1 MRRRLATAV
10 LCLAGAM
17 ALPLQAQVRPT
28 RPPVR
33 QPTSQPAVRPDTVR
47 RDTTTVDSAVAA
59 RLRMSAP
66 DSIMQSLL
74 TRRGYTV
81 TRYEG
86 QRVTFDA
93 ENQRLEIIAG
103 ETKKAI
109 VQRGDSQTVFADT
122 GIFFDQ
128 RTKIAVATGNFI
140 LHDPKSGQADVFG
153 HGRLEY
159 SLNERSATITNP
171 MFTANTGELWQIR
184 ALKGKAVLADSAT
197 NRGSAFYGLGGEL
210 TSCTDS
216 VPDYRF
222 KFNEV
227 KRSGSNTLVARPA
240 ILYIKD
246 IPVMWLPFMFS
257 DMRPGRHSG
266 VLTPRFGIS
275 DIIRN
280 NPSYRRNVENIGYF
294 LSINDYMDASAW
306 MDWRSSAGAA
316 EGDPGWTRFN
326 GEWRYNWL
334 DRFLSG
340 NIASSYTTQR
350 DGRTNL
356 ALSWGH
362 QQSFTRDRRFRA
374 DVNYVTS
381 TTLQRQNTFNPY
393 TALATIRSQVNYS
406 DKIGPAQ
413 LQLGGSRTQYP
424 GRPQID
430 QNLPSVSINTGTLN
444 LARWLSWTP
453 NFSYSASQTL
463 RIDQPDPL
471 AYTYFNNT
479 QTGALD
485 SVARRRNSYTSAT
498 TFDTPFRIFGYD
510 LRNSFRIS
518 ERVLDY
524 PSRLD
529 RTDVETGAPLPSL
542 IVPKLYSTEIDWTPD
557 FQLPPIA
564 RNLFNITPGV
574 SFANVTSGPFWVRTN
589 LSNGKFV
596 HQSKRPSFS
605 LSSSPVIY
613 GLLPGIGP
621 FTRFR
626 HTLQPAISYSYAPRA
641 EVSTEY
647 LRAVGRSKAREFSG
661 LQPNA
666 GSFGLNQNI
675 EAKVRSRNDTTPEG
689 GEKIKLL
696 SLTLSSLTYDVDR
709 ARAAKKAI
717 RGLTTSSFSYSVSSD
732 LLPGFQFQSG
742 YSLFEGDPVS
752 DTAVFKP
759 YLETI
764 SASLNLSRG
773 NNPFA
778 VLTRL
783 FGRAVPADERPTAA
797 PTPDQLGQRDD
808 ALARQLS
815 SQPVA
820 GSGARGSQFIIP
832 PSQGWSAA
840 LTFSS
845 SHPRPIRGG
854 NVVEIDPRTR
864 CEELAAASGNP
875 LVLDVCLVQIQ
886 SQTTPT
892 SGNPPES
899 GIIGAT
905 VYRNPPSMSLGGQF
919 SFALTDKWATSW
931 NTSYDFVRH
940 EFAQHMVTLQRDLH
954 DWRAVFAFTQ
964 SPNGNF
970 AFNFFIAL
978 KAEPDLKF
986 DYNKATVRSQTGF

>member
-1 MRRRLATAV
+1 MMRRLLVGAWLVGMIAPATS
-10 LCLAGAM
+10 
-17 ALPLQAQVRPT
+17 AQVRPP
-28 RPPVR
+28 RPAPA
-33 QPTSQPAVRPDTVR
+33 PTPGARADTVR
-47 RDTTTVDSAVAA
+47 RDTTSADSLIAA
-59 RLRMSAP
+59 RLRLSPP
-66 DSIMQSLL
+66 DSVMLALL
-74 TRRGYTV
+74 GKPGYTV

-86 QRVTFDA
+86 SRVTFDA
-93 ENQRLEIIAG
+93 ENQLLEILGG
-103 ETKKAI
+103 EAKRAI

-128 RTKIAVATGNFI
+128 RTKVAIATGTII
-140 LHDPKSGQADVFG
+140 LHDPKSGQADLFG

-171 MFTANTGELWQIR
+171 MFTANTGEQWQIR
-184 ALKGKAVLADSAT
+184 ALKGKMLGDSASGK
-197 NRGSAFYGLGGEL
+197 GSAFYGLGGEL

-216 VPDYRF
+216 VPDYHF

-240 ILYIKD
+240 ILYIRD

-266 VLTPRFGIS
+266 LLTPRFGIS

-280 NPSYRRNVENIGYF
+280 NPSYRRNVENIGYYF
-294 LSINDYMDASAW
+294 AINDYMDASTW
-306 MDWRSSAGAA
+306 MDWRSSAGAS
-316 EGDPGWTRFN
+316 EGDPGWMRFN

-334 DRFLSG
+334 DRFLGG
-340 NIASSYTTQR
+340 NIASSYTRQR
-350 DGRTNL
+350 DHRTNL
-356 ALSWGH
+356 AVTWGH
-362 QQSFTRDRRFRA
+362 QQSFTRDRRFSA
-374 DVNYVTS
+374 NVNFVTS
-381 TTLQRQNTFNPY
+381 TALQRQNTFNPY

-430 QNLPSVSINTGTLN
+430 QNLPSLSINTGTLN

-453 NFSYSASQTL
+453 SFSYSASQTL
-463 RIDQPDPL
+463 RIDQPGEFSQR
-471 AYTYFNNT
+471 YFYNPEKG
-479 QTGALD
+479 GALD
-485 SVARRRNSYTSAT
+485 SASARRNSYSSSTS
-498 TFDTPFRIFGYD
+498 FDTPLRIFGYD
-510 LRNSFRIS
+510 LKNRFSINQQVLGYPQRITLTDVFTGEPLGDRIFPNSFR
-518 ERVLDY
+518 
-524 PSRLD
+524 
-529 RTDVETGAPLPSL
+529 TD
-542 IVPKLYSTEIDWTPD
+542 IDWTPD

-564 RNLFNITPGV
+564 RNLFNITPSV
-574 SFANVTSGPFWVRTN
+574 SFSNVTSGPFWVRTN

-605 LSSSPVIY
+605 LSTSPVIY
-613 GLLPGIGP
+613 GLFPGLGP

-626 HTLQPAISYSYAPRA
+626 HTLQPTMSYGYAPRA
-641 EVSTEY
+641 SVNPEY
-647 LRAVGRSKAREFSG
+647 LRAVGRSARGEFSG
-661 LQPNA
+661 LQQNSI
-666 GSFGLNQNI
+666 SFGLNQNI
-675 EAKVRSRNDTTPEG
+675 EAKVRAPNDTNPEG

-696 SLTLSSLTYDVDR
+696 SLTFSPLTYDVDR
-709 ARAAKKAI
+709 ARAAKKSI
-717 RGLTTSSFSYSVSSD
+717 RGLTTSNFSYSLSSD
-732 LLPGFQFQSG
+732 LLPGFQFQSA

-752 DTAVFKP
+752 DTAAFKP
-759 YLETI
+759 YLEQI

-783 FGRAVPADERPTAA
+783 FGRAVPADQRPNPS
-797 PTPDQLGQRDD
+797 PTPEQTGQRDD
-808 ALARQLS
+808 TFSRQLA

-832 PSQGWSAA
+832 PSQGWTAS

-845 SHPRPIRGG
+845 AHPRPIRGG
-854 NVVEIDPRTR
+854 NVVEIDPRRR
-864 CEELAAASGNP
+864 CEDLARASGDP
-875 LVLDVCLVQIQ
+875 LLFDACLLQAQ
-886 SQTTPT
+886 LQTTPT
-892 SGNPPES
+892 AQNPFES
-899 GIIGAT
+899 GIGGAT
-905 VYRNPPSMSLGGQF
+905 VYRNPPSTSLGGQF
-919 SFALTDKWATSW
+919 SFSLTDKWATSW
-931 NTSYDFVRH
+931 NTSYDFVRG

-986 DYNKATVRSQTGF
+986 DYNKATVRSGTGF

>member
-1 MRRRLATAV
+1 MRRGVLATALFLV
-10 LCLAGAM
+10 GGT
-17 ALPLQAQVRPT
+17 ALQLGAQVRPT
-28 RPPVR
+28 RPPIVR
-33 QPTSQPAVRPDTVR
+33 QPTQQPSARPDTVR
-47 RDTTTVDSAVAA
+47 RDTTGVDSAVAA
-59 RLRMSAP
+59 RLRLSAP
-66 DSIMQSLL
+66 DSVMLSMLAK
-74 TRRGYTV
+74 RGYTV

-86 QRVTFDA
+86 SRVTFDA

-103 ETKKAI
+103 DAKRAI
-109 VQRGDSQTVFADT
+109 VQRGDSQTVTADT
-122 GIFFDQ
+122 GIYFDQ
-128 RTKIAVATGNFI
+128 RTKIAIATGNFI
-140 LHDPKSGQADVFG
+140 LHDPNSGQADVFG

-240 ILYIKD
+240 ILYIRD

-266 VLTPRFGIS
+266 VLTPRFGVS

-294 LSINDYMDASAW
+294 WSINDYMDASAW

-316 EGDPGWTRFN
+316 EGDPGWMRFN

-334 DRFLSG
+334 ERFLSG
-340 NIASSYTTQR
+340 SIASSYTTQQN
-350 DGRTNL
+350 GQTNL
-356 ALSWGH
+356 AVTLGH
-362 QQSFTRDRRFRA
+362 NQSFTRDRRLRA
-374 DVNYVTS
+374 DINYVTS
-381 TTLQRQNTFNPY
+381 TTLQRQNTFNPI
-393 TALATIRSQVNYS
+393 TAISTIRSQMNYS

-424 GRPQID
+424 GRSQVD
-430 QNLPSVSINTGTLN
+430 QNVPSVSINTGTLN

-463 RIDQPDPL
+463 HIDQPGEFSFR
-471 AYTYFNNT
+471 YFDNPE
-479 QTGALD
+479 TGSLD
-485 SVARRRNSYTSAT
+485 SVRTRRNSYTSST
-498 TFDTPFRIFGYD
+498 TFDTPIRIFGYD
-510 LRNSFRIS
+510 LKNSFRMNEQLLAYPQRIS
-518 ERVLDY
+518 L
-524 PSRLD
+524 
-529 RTDVETGAPLPSL
+529 TDVETGQSL
-542 IVPKLYSTEIDWTPD
+542 GDRIFPNSYRTDIDWTPD

-574 SFANVTSGPFWVRTN
+574 SLSNVTSGPFWVRTN

-605 LSSSPVIY
+605 LSASPVIY
-613 GLLPGIGP
+613 GLLPGIGA

-626 HTLQPAISYSYAPRA
+626 HTLQPAIGYSYAPRA
-641 EVSTEY
+641 DVSTEY
-647 LRAVGRSKAREFSG
+647 LRAIGRSKAREFSG
-661 LQPNA
+661 LQSNRL
-666 GSFGLNQNI
+666 SFGLNQNI
-675 EAKVRSRNDTTPEG
+675 EAKVRSRTDTTPDG

-696 SLTLSSLTYDVDR
+696 SLTMSSLEYDIDR
-709 ARAAKKAI
+709 ARAAHKAI
-717 RGLTTSSFSYSVSSD
+717 RGLTTSTFNYSVSSD

-742 YSLFEGDPVS
+742 YSLFEGNPLS
-752 DTAVFKP
+752 DTASFKP
-759 YLETI
+759 YLETV

-773 NNPFA
+773 SNPFA

-783 FGRAVPADERPTAA
+783 FGRAVPADERPTAS
-797 PTPDQLGQRDD
+797 PTPDQTGLRDD
-808 ALARQLS
+808 ALARQLA

-820 GSGARGSQFIIP
+820 GSGARGSQFIVP
-832 PSQGWSAA
+832 PSQGWSAS
-840 LTFSS
+840 LTFTS

-864 CEELAAASGNP
+864 CEELAAATGNP
-875 LVLDVCLVQIQ
+875 FVLDACLTQIR
-886 SQTTPT
+886 SQTTTTAQNPFEADIVGAT
-892 SGNPPES
+892 RYVNPP
-899 GIIGAT
+899 T
-905 VYRNPPSMSLGGQF
+905 TNVGGQV

-986 DYNKATVRSQTGF
+986 DYNKSTVRSSGF